1 MPALPRALAFRL
13 QMFKKRDRAPRHR
26 PATTRRRPARHRAPE
41 RMQSAARRSLPQSAL
56 LPRDLFGADHRPRA
70 RRHARVRDA
79 GTVPHPRGTRRPRS
93 VHDRE
98 GESADR
104 RPRRQAARAA
114 VRRRV
119 RRRGEPASVDAGGG
133 VVPGRRLVRAPPPP
147 SHRLPAARSWLLSR
161 IQFFAA
167 HKDNHGEM
175 AAGAKRL
182 KLAAQREHDA
192 SGRLEELFQRGGHE
206 LLHRGAELLT
216 RARGISDDRSPMSRG
231 ASYGA
236 GGGAVDGGGGGGVS
250 GDGSGGGCGSSAAAV
265 EASAS
270 AAEAASH
277 AAEGEEAAAP
287 AGGRRFTLSD
297 PMAC

>member
-1 MPALPRALAFRL
+1 
-13 QMFKKRDRAPRHR
+13 
-26 PATTRRRPARHRAPE
+26 
-41 RMQSAARRSLPQSAL
+41 
-56 LPRDLFGADHRPRA
+56 
-70 RRHARVRDA
+70 
-79 GTVPHPRGTRRPRS
+79 
-93 VHDRE
+93 
-98 GESADR
+98 
-104 RPRRQAARAA
+104 
-114 VRRRV
+114 
-119 RRRGEPASVDAGGG
+119 
-133 VVPGRRLVRAPPPP
+133 
-147 SHRLPAARSWLLSR
+147 
-161 IQFFAA
+161 
-167 HKDNHGEM
+167 M

-216 RARGISDDRSPMSRG
+216 RARGISDDRSPMSR
-231 ASYGA
+231 
-236 GGGAVDGGGGGGVS
+236 GAVDGGGGGGVS